1 MKSAQVGM
9 KVRAYTGSCIGLLI
23 QSTEWQGEI
32 IKVNKKS
39 IRVRLTESTSKFGSK
54 ITSHWEN
61 LNTEKTFRFSK
72 VLSNGNTY
80 YRSEGGLYGGI
91 EIA

>member
-9 KVRAYTGSCIGLLI
+9 KVKAYTGSCIGLLI
-23 QSTEWQGEI
+23 QSTTWEGEI

-54 ITSHWEN
+54 TTSHWEN

-72 VLSNGNTY
+72 ILSNGNAY
-80 YRSEGGLYGGI
+80 YRSEANL
-91 EIA
+91 